1 MITSRD
7 IIIKNVKVDDFTGLW
22 ITEKA
27 NLNNGEVV
35 MPINESNQ
43 VLLVVITT
51 INGEIVTKKVRV

>member
-7 IIIKNVKVDDFTGLW
+7 IIIKNVKVYDCTGLW

>member
-7 IIIKNVKVDDFTGLW
+7 IVMTNVKVYDCTGRL

-35 MPINESNQ
+35 IPINESNQ

-51 INGEIVTKKVRV
+51 INVDIDTKKVRV